1 VNVRSVVVAVAA
13 VAPARGSPGR
23 SGGSR
28 WTRRVILL
36 LTCRGIVAAASV
48 LATLLAVAELHH
60 VYFNRHNL
68 PDLGP
73 FTRSEFPMIGH
84 VYDTGGRP
92 LIELAREYREIARY
106 EDIPPIVRDA
116 IVAAE
121 DKRFFS
127 HNGIDYFSL
136 PRVLGKV
143 RVGMLAGRLV
153 RGGRHDEV
161 DGAALFP
168 QGGST
173 ITQQVVRG
181 NFLSRVTAQE
191 NSYQLRH
198 TGFVAGLVS
207 SVLGARSVNMLARK
221 REEVRLSLWLEQE
234 MRERFGSKR
243 RAKEEILARYASFV
257 YMGNGQYGF
266 ARAAE
271 YYFGRRLTTFTADDA
286 DKAALLAGIAK
297 SPRDYAPSAKDT
309 GKVLRRRNQTL
320 TLMMANGFMSLEAAA
335 HAKGLPLQIVRHDK
349 RQALQASAVVEHVL
363 QEFKAR
369 HTDLSV
375 EDLLQGRIQVYATA
389 DARVQHIVSEALEHG
404 LGRYEQRHPK
414 ARGMIQGSVVVL
426 QNRDGRIL
434 AETGGREVFKGRSAS
449 HSDYNRVTQSLR
461 QPGSAM
467 KPMVYLAAFRHGGFT
482 LETLVPDEPI
492 SVPDG
497 EARPLKWISNYDG
510 HFKGLIPIRQAL
522 AESRNAVA
530 MWITEQ
536 IGIDSVLRTS
546 RSLGVRTPLERY
558 PTTALGASEMNLLE
572 LANAYRTMAS
582 GIVAEPYVIRAIVRD
597 SGEVVAATRRGPL
610 PTSIDAAALSL
621 IQEGLRGVV
630 RLPTGT
636 AHALASH
643 AFPIAVMGKTGTTNE
658 FRDAI
663 FVGSTYGPNR
673 ITAAVRI
680 GFDDNRSLGSRETG
694 GRLALPVFQELI
706 LGVYRDKIVGAAPAF
721 PAGIEGR
728 ITASLLPANPPPA
741 TDVAGD
747 AGASVSRV
755 RHQRTSP
762 GETDWLR
769 RTERPSRRQSPPYR
783 SRSSCPGRGL
793 FGQAGGR

>member
-1 VNVRSVVVAVAA
+1 MNVRSIVAAVAAVA
-13 VAPARGSPGR
+13 VAPARGSPAR

-28 WTRRVILL
+28 LTRRKILL
-36 LTCRGIVAAASV
+36 RSCAGTVAVTSV
-48 LATLLAVAELHH
+48 LATLLVIVELHH
-60 VYFNRHNL
+60 VYFNRRNL

-73 FTRSEFPMIGH
+73 FTRFEFPTIGH
-84 VYDTGGRP
+84 VYDAGGTP
-92 LIELAREYREIARY
+92 LIELAREYRELTRY

-116 IVAAE
+116 ILAAE

-127 HNGIDYFSL
+127 HNGIDYVSV

-173 ITQQVVRG
+173 ITQQLVRG
-181 NFLSRVTAQE
+181 IFLRRVTADE
-191 NSYQLRH
+191 NSYQLRQ
-198 TGFVAGLVS
+198 TGLAARALA
-207 SVLGARSVNMLARK
+207 SVMGARSVNMLARK
-221 REEVRLSLWLEQE
+221 REEMRLSLWLEEE

-243 RAKEEILARYASFV
+243 RAKEEILARYASVV

-271 YYFGRRLTTFTADDA
+271 YYFGRRLTTLTADDA

-309 GKVLRRRNQTL
+309 GIVLRRRNQTL
-320 TLMMANGFMSLEAAA
+320 TLMRENGFLSPEATA
-335 HAKGLPLQIVRHDK
+335 HAKALALQVVRRDQ
-349 RQALQASAVVEHVL
+349 RQALQAPAVVEHVL
-363 QEFKAR
+363 EEFKAR
-369 HTDLSV
+369 QPDLSV
-375 EDLLQGRIQVYATA
+375 EDLLQGRIHLYTTA
-389 DARVQHIVSEALEHG
+389 DARVQHIVNEALERG

-434 AETGGREVFKGRSAS
+434 AEAGGRELFNGRSAS
-449 HSDYNRVTQSLR
+449 YSDYNRVTRSLR

-492 SVPDG
+492 SVSNG
-497 EARPLKWISNYDG
+497 TGRPLKSISNYDG
-510 HFKGLIPIRQAL
+510 RFRGLIPIRQAL
-522 AESRNAVA
+522 AESRNAAA
-530 MWITEQ
+530 MWITEE

-546 RSLGVRTPLERY
+546 RSLGVQTPLGPY
-558 PTTALGASEMNLLE
+558 PTTALGASEMTLLE

-582 GIVAEPYVIRAIVRD
+582 GIVAEPYVIKDIVRD
-597 SGEVVAATRRGPL
+597 SGEVMASTRRRPL
-610 PTSIDAAALSL
+610 PTSIETAALSL

-636 AHALASH
+636 AHALDSH
-643 AFPIAVMGKTGTTNE
+643 GFPIAVMGKTGTTNE

-663 FVGSTYGPNR
+663 FVGSTYGPDG

-694 GRLALPVFQELI
+694 ARLALPVFQEVM
-706 LGVYRDKIVGAAPAF
+706 LGVYRDKIVGTAPAF
-721 PAGIEGR
+721 PVRMEER
-728 ITASLLPANPPPA
+728 ITASLLPPSLPPA
-741 TDVAGD
+741 TDA
-747 AGASVSRV
+747 VSDTV
-755 RHQRTSP
+755 VDVFSARHPRTSAA
-762 GETDWLR
+762 ETVWLLQR
-769 RTERPSRRQSPPYR
+769 GITSSDADPLPPFPR
-783 SRSSCPGRGL
+783 IMPR
-793 FGQAGGR
+793 